1 LKTLRDESGFVIWG
15 ERFVSYQEVQCFRYL
30 QWLGLT
36 PEDMKHEYQVGRCSF
51 DFFPLGKVFW
61 EHHPISM
68 RSGEDLYQYGKRR
81 RRVLNASGYSKIPLV
96 VSDSMF
102 RDQWEVCD
110 LMNDYEVDFK
120 RGKVKGD
127 PTICFVRDYG
137 REFET
142 TNIETWRGSIACEYT
157 VPEQLLIAI

>member
-1 LKTLRDESGFVIWG
+1 MKILRDDTGYVIWG

-36 PEDMKHEYQVGRCSF
+36 PKEMNHEYQIGRYNF

-61 EHHPISM
+61 EHHPISI

-81 RRVLNASGYSKIPLV
+81 RLVLNASGYSKIPLV

-120 RGKVKGD
+120 RGSVKGD
-127 PTICFVRDYG
+127 PTICFVRDYT
-137 REFET
+137 REYDFNYKEG
-142 TNIETWRGSIACEYT
+142 WRSPASHDHLLLD
-157 VPEQLLIAI
+157 QLLSID

>member
-1 LKTLRDESGFVIWG
+1 MKILRDESGFVIWG

-36 PEDMKHEYQVGRCSF
+36 PEDMRHEYQVGRCSF

-68 RSGEDLYQYGKRR
+68 RSGEDLYQYGKKRR
-81 RRVLNASGYSKIPLV
+81 LVLNASGYSKIPLV

-120 RGKVKGD
+120 RGRVQGD
-127 PTICFVRDYG
+127 PTICYVHDFSKEYEPVLS
-137 REFET
+137 
-142 TNIETWRGSIACEYT
+142 ETWKVPLSNDFPLPDLLLGSS
-157 VPEQLLIAI
+157 

>member
-1 LKTLRDESGFVIWG
+1 MIWG

-36 PEDMKHEYQVGRCSF
+36 SEDMRHEYQVGRCSF

-81 RRVLNASGYSKIPLV
+81 RQVLNSSGYSKISLV

-120 RGKVKGD
+120 RGRVNGD
-127 PTICFVRDYG
+127 PTICFVRDYS
-137 REFET
+137 REYE
-142 TNIETWRGSIACEYT
+142 SAVSDSCKAT
-157 VPEQLLIAI
+157 VRNDFPPLNQLLGSY

>member
-1 LKTLRDESGFVIWG
+1 LKILRDESGFVIWG

-30 QWLGLT
+30 QWLRLT
-36 PEDMKHEYQVGRCSF
+36 PKDMRHEYQVGRCSF

-68 RSGEDLYQYGKRR
+68 RSGEDLYQYGKKRR
-81 RRVLNASGYSKIPLV
+81 QVLNASGYSKIPLV

-120 RGKVKGD
+120 RGRVKGD
-127 PTICFVRDYG
+127 PTICFVRDYS
-137 REFET
+137 REYAPVLS
-142 TNIETWRGSIACEYT
+142 ETWKAS
-157 VPEQLLIAI
+157 VSNDFPLPDQLLGSY